1 MKESARYLGKVP
13 LTHTKPNMRV
23 IIFKA
28 LKPPKK
34 YIDAIADNIVKLAY
48 SATKNNAN
56 PNEEYSTLKPATSS
70 AS

>member
-1 MKESARYLGKVP
+1 
-13 LTHTKPNMRV
+13 MRV